1 MDVSKLIGK
10 TERLVLPW
18 FGGARVTTDGRALRV
33 AAPAPERPGFH
44 LFEVRGRT
52 ARAIEPA
59 DPPDFSSGPLER
71 LPVVRGHF
79 TAGWLASSGRDLEPL
94 GIAPSDE
101 PAELALLRT
110 RRWFSGEIV
119 VESVDFE
126 TEAEEAARAALFD
139 GRSLEGVR
147 GVVPSL
153 RVAFGIATYFR
164 AARAEA
170 TTIDVGEIRATALLA
185 ADGGVEAARA
195 DLRRRAQARAEA
207 VARAEEAR
215 RERVQAAEWE
225 AIQGSRER
233 ALRAVWIP
241 EADAAPARG
250 GRGPGGRARGGARDM
265 SFPDRV
271 EAVLREADSEM
282 MSVRNLDAG
291 LVEVGWRHAG
301 QTFFTIV
308 RNPTMQVVDAGFC
321 LDGADEETNLA
332 SLPGVAREAMADGVL
347 HVTRR

>member
-18 FGGARVTTDGRALRV
+18 FGGARVTTEGRSLRLV
-33 AAPAPERPGFH
+33 APAPERPGFY
-44 LFEVRGRT
+44 LFEVKGRG
-52 ARAIEPA
+52 ARLLEPA
-59 DPPDFSSGPLER
+59 EPETLDQLPL
-71 LPVVRGHF
+71 VRGHF
-79 TAGWLASSGRDLEPL
+79 AAGWVASSGRDIAPL
-94 GIAPSDE
+94 GIAPAEE
-101 PAELALLRT
+101 PAELALLRV
-110 RRWFSGEIV
+110 RRWHSGELL

-126 TEAEEAARAALFD
+126 SEAEEAARAALFD

-153 RVAFGIATYFR
+153 RLAFGIATYFR
-164 AARAEA
+164 AARAEQ
-170 TTIDVGEIRATALLA
+170 TTVDVAEIRSTALLA
-185 ADGGVEAARA
+185 AEGGVEAARV
-195 DLRRRAQARAEA
+195 DLRRRAEARADAIARAEQ
-207 VARAEEAR
+207 AR
-215 RERVQAAEWE
+215 RERLQAAEWE

-241 EADAAPARG
+241 DADAAPARAGRG
-250 GRGPGGRARGGARDM
+250 GRTVRGTGREM
-265 SFPDRV
+265 SFADRL
-271 EAVLREADSEM
+271 ETVLREADSELL
-282 MSVRNLDAG
+282 SVRNLEAG

-308 RNPTMQVVDAGFC
+308 RHPTMQVVDAGFC

-332 SLPGVAREAMADGVL
+332 SLPGVAREAMADGLL